1 MHLGQLQPR
10 SNEIKMMATAFLACH
25 ACMTGKFYKCLS
37 MSKKYML
44 KIADI
49 VNTNKIDRF

>member
-1 MHLGQLQPR
+1 MLV
-10 SNEIKMMATAFLACH
+10 NDC
-25 ACMTGKFYKCLS
+25 GKFYKCLS